1 MSATDRARLAG
12 WLDLAARGWA
22 LFPVLPGRKQPAIP
36 AWESRATTDE
46 RTIVD
51 YFRTHPGHNAGIAC
65 GPSGLYVLDC
75 DTPKPDAPDQDR
87 DGWDVLTGL
96 ADGRGGL
103 PDTWTVT
110 TPSGGRHLYFRAPA
124 TRLGN
129 TAKSLGP
136 MLDSRGHGGQ
146 VLAPGSRLP
155 NGAYELADDTDP
167 PPLPG
172 WLVWHLSVRGSVAVS
187 GPRVSPC
194 TAPRDHGAY
203 VAAIVRA
210 ELQRVAEAGRGGH
223 NAAVFTAA
231 RALGQLVGAR
241 VLDEHQA
248 AAELTAAA
256 GHIVDGPC
264 DCTPSDIAATIA
276 SGLGYGARR
285 PRRLPPCRA
294 PPPRGGGRHEHHRTA
309 GSSGGPGPARCRTG
323 CPAGSGD
330 GIRVAVL
337 GVPGPAHGS
346 DAGALVRPHP
356 RSPALLHHPTTDP
369 GLR

>member
-12 WLDLAARGWA
+12 WLDLAARGWH

-51 YFRTHPGHNAGIAC
+51 YFTTHPGHNAGIAC

-75 DTPKPDAPDQDR
+75 DTPKPDATDQSR

-96 ADGRGGL
+96 AEGRGGL

-124 TRLGN
+124 ARLGN
-129 TAKSLGP
+129 TARALGP

-155 NGAYELADDTDP
+155 NGSYELTDDTNP
-167 PPLPG
+167 TTLPG
-172 WLVWHLSVRGSVAVS
+172 WLVWHLSVRPATAISAPS
-187 GPRVSPC
+187 QRPA
-194 TAPRDHGAY
+194 TAPRDGGAY
-203 VAAIVRA
+203 VSAIKRA
-210 ELQRVAEAGRGGH
+210 ELQRVTQAGRGGH

-231 RALGQLVGAR
+231 RALGQLVGAG

-248 AAELTAAA
+248 AADLTAAA
-256 GHIVDGPC
+256 GHIITGPC
-264 DCTPSDIAATIA
+264 DCTAAGISATIR
-276 SGLGYGARR
+276 SGLAYGARR
-285 PRRLPPCRA
+285 PRRLPTLSSTPSTE
-294 PPPRGGGRHEHHRTA
+294 GR
-309 GSSGGPGPARCRTG
+309 
-323 CPAGSGD
+323 
-330 GIRVAVL
+330 
-337 GVPGPAHGS
+337 
-346 DAGALVRPHP
+346 
-356 RSPALLHHPTTDP
+356 RSA
-369 GLR
+369 